1 MLGSFAPKI
10 QVAVD
15 AIRAENPDLLDATR
29 SEITPLETPRIHVGI
44 DATIWSNEPRG
55 HSLYAMRICEQ
66 LPYLLPNATFTAY
79 CQHKIHLDGELANWN
94 LGSWRNVYG
103 NATWLP
109 PVLWNKLVL
118 GKLCQRDRVDIFWS
132 PYSFLPILPR
142 KIRTLLTILDFTSK
156 ISPTSFDPLHLA
168 AHRLFAARDA
178 RRADSLLTI
187 SEGTKLQIQK
197 HYGLTSLVIPPAVDE
212 IFSRP
217 SNSTLSETLAK
228 YQINTPYLFN
238 VAAWEPRKNVANLI
252 RAFLTLKNQGKLPNH
267 TLVLAGKHGR
277 SSTEIQNLIQGH
289 EKHIKVLG
297 YVRREHLP
305 SLYAGAE
312 ALVFPSLYE
321 GFGMPVAEAIQCGT
335 HVITTDSIEL
345 RQAGGKNCTYVQPTE
360 EGIRHGIETL
370 GSLPQQPTEPP
381 PGISWACSAAIL
393 AKEISHLANAPLKSH
408 SGH

>member
-1 MLGSFAPKI
+1 MLGSSAPKI

-118 GKLCQRDRVDIFWS
+118 GKLCKRDRVDIFWS

-381 PGISWACSAAIL
+381 PRTSWACSAAIL
-393 AKEISHLANAPLKSH
+393 AKEISQLAHAPLKSH